1 MLEEIWRHILV
12 GYLDIPISGYM
23 RWIFWWDG
31 YRMVCLYAGVDTL
44 SQLKTRLLLSLNATL
59 HTSMQNCDTAVKR
72 EHYITRNTF
81 GVVFL
86 LRGAFIKKL
95 FLGYHPKFSF
105 HILKV
110 F

>member
-12 GYLDIPISGYM
+12 VYLDILISGYM

-86 LRGAFIKKL
+86 LRGAFIKNYFWDVIPSL
-95 FLGYHPKFSF
+95 
-105 HILKV
+105 V
-110 F
+110 FIF